1 MTRKTV
7 EKTFTYALYPLLLA
21 FTIGLFLLSAT
32 HSWNMSTV
40 FAWMAGGRM
49 AMLLAVEYYFPA
61 KPEWKMTW
69 LSFQRDLKYMV
80 MNGSVAG
87 LINIL
92 MVWLALDMSRFNTGM
107 VTNTSIWQE
116 VLALILVFEFFQY
129 WYHRLCHE
137 GTGRLGTWLWK
148 VHLPHHLPDKVY
160 LLMHPAG
167 HPINFLFTLAII
179 NLPMVVLGA
188 RPESIFLYNAMMG
201 LQGLVSHFNVNIKAG
216 PLNYLLA
223 GTELHRYH
231 HSVNVQEAKNFGALT
246 PIWDI
251 VFGTFQYSPDRLP
264 TAVGVENPS
273 LYPASAEVIKL
284 LVLPFKR
291 N

>member
-1 MTRKTV
+1 MKNAL
-7 EKTFTYALYPLLLA
+7 EKTITYALYPLLLA
-21 FTIGLFLLSAT
+21 VTVGLFLLAGA
-32 HSWNMSTV
+32 HAWNMAIV
-40 FAWMAGGRM
+40 FAWMAGGRIVV
-49 AMLLAVEYYFPA
+49 LLAIEYYFPA
-61 KPEWKMTW
+61 KLEWKMSW
-69 LSFQRDLKYMV
+69 PSFQRDLKYMV

-87 LINIL
+87 LLKIL
-92 MVWLALDMSRFNTGM
+92 AVWLALDISRFNTG
-107 VTNTSIWQE
+107 VVANTSIWQE
-116 VLALILVFEFFQY
+116 VLSLILVFEFLQY

-137 GTGRLGTWLWK
+137 GAGRFGAWLWK

-167 HPINFLFTLAII
+167 HPINFLVTLAII

-188 RPESIFLYNAMMG
+188 RPESIFLYNALIS

-216 PLNYLLA
+216 PLNYLLV

-231 HSVNVQEAKNFGALT
+231 HSADVQEAKNYGALT

-251 VFGTFQYSPDRLP
+251 VFGTFEYHPSRLP
-264 TAVGVENPS
+264 KSLGVENS
-273 LYPASAEVIKL
+273 SQYPLSTEILKL

-291 N
+291 D

>member
-1 MTRKTV
+1 MKNATENFV
-7 EKTFTYALYPLLLA
+7 TYALYPLLLA
-21 FTIGLFLLSAT
+21 LTLGLFFHALENG
-32 HSWNMSTV
+32 WNLATV

-49 AMLLAVEYYFPA
+49 AALLTIEFFFPA

-69 LSFQRDLKYMV
+69 PSFQRDVKYMV

-87 LINIL
+87 LL
-92 MVWLALDMSRFNTGM
+92 KLTAVWLALDMSRLNTGI
-107 VTNTSIWQE
+107 VANTSIWIE
-116 VLALILVFEFFQY
+116 VLALILLFEFFQY

-137 GTGRLGTWLWK
+137 GTGKFGAWMWT

-167 HPINFLFTLAII
+167 HPLNFLITLACI

-188 RPESIFLYNAMMG
+188 RPESIFLYNTLIG

-216 PLNYLLA
+216 PLNYLLV

-231 HSVNVQEAKNFGALT
+231 HSADIHEAKNYGALT

-251 VFGTFQYSPDRLP
+251 VFGTFEYHPNRLP
-264 TAVGVENPS
+264 KALGVDNPA
-273 LYPASAEVIKL
+273 LYPQSTEVLKL

-291 N
+291 G